1 MSLEIL
7 ENYDITPFNTF
18 GVKVHARYFA
28 RISMVQQLVELDA
41 IKNKNQWKPTF
52 LCLGEGSNVLFTQN
66 YPDFVLKI
74 EMGGVE
80 IIKETDQS
88 VQLKV
93 GAGEN
98 WHQFVLNG
106 VNRGW
111 GGIENL
117 SLIPGTVGA
126 APIQNIGAYGV
137 EVKDVI
143 DGVEF
148 YDLKAKQ
155 IKLFMKDQC
164 EFSYR
169 DSIFKKQ
176 GRGQWIITAVYFN
189 LSKKPQ
195 VNTSYGV
202 IQAELQKRSI
212 LQPTIKDLSD
222 VVIDIR
228 RSKLPDPKS
237 IGNAGSF
244 FKNPII
250 SKEHFA
256 RLKALYP
263 EIAAY
268 PESTGQIKVAA
279 GWLIDQCGLKGW
291 RQGACGIHAQ
301 QALVLV
307 NYGGATGSE
316 ILHLAEFVQ
325 SKVLEKFQV
334 SLETEVQ
341 VI

>member
-1 MSLEIL
+1 MALEIL
-7 ENYDITPFNTF
+7 ENYDITKLTTF
-18 GVKVHARYFA
+18 GVKAEARYFA
-28 RISMVQQLVELDA
+28 RISSVQDLVALEA
-41 IKNKNQWKPTF
+41 IKNLRQQSV
-52 LCLGEGSNVLFTQN
+52 LCLGEGSNVLFTQA
-66 YPDFVLKI
+66 YSGLILKI
-74 EMGGVE
+74 EISGIE
-80 IIKETDQS
+80 ELKETEQS
-88 VQLKV
+88 IQLKV

-98 WHQFVLNG
+98 WHQFVLKC

-111 GGIENL
+111 GGVENL

-143 DGVEF
+143 EAVEF
-148 YDLKAKQ
+148 YDMKTKQ

-164 EFSYR
+164 EFAYR

-176 GRGQWIITAVYFN
+176 GRNQWIITAVYFN

-195 VNTSYGV
+195 IKTSYGV
-202 IQAELQKRSI
+202 IQNELQKKNI

-222 VVIDIR
+222 LVINIR
-228 RSKLPDPKS
+228 RSKLPDPKL

-250 SKEHFA
+250 KEEQFFH
-256 RLKALYP
+256 LKSSYP
-263 EIAAY
+263 EIVAY
-268 PESTGQIKVAA
+268 PEALGFVKLAA
-279 GWLIDQCGLKGW
+279 GWLVDQCDLKGY
-291 RQGACGIHAQ
+291 RQGACGVHAH

-307 NYGGATGSE
+307 NHGGATGKE

-341 VI
+341 IL

>member
-1 MSLEIL
+1 MPLEIF
-7 ENYDITPFNTF
+7 ENYDITPFNTL
-18 GVKVHARYFA
+18 GVKVQARYFA
-28 RISMVQQLVELDA
+28 RISSVQQLVELESL
-41 IKNKNQWKPTF
+41 KKKNQWKHSF

-66 YPDFVLKI
+66 YPGLVLKI

-80 IIKETDQS
+80 IIKETDDS

-98 WHQFVLNG
+98 WHQFVLNC

-111 GGIENL
+111 GGVENL

-137 EVKDVI
+137 EVKDMI

-148 YDLKAKQ
+148 YDVKTKQ

-169 DSIFKKQ
+169 ESIFKKQ

-189 LSKKPQ
+189 LSKKSQ

-202 IQAELQKRSI
+202 IQSELQKKNIS
-212 LQPTIKDLSD
+212 QPTIKDLSAI
-222 VVIDIR
+222 VIEIR
-228 RSKLPDPKS
+228 RSKLPDPKL

-250 SKEHFA
+250 SEEQFT

-263 EIAAY
+263 GVVAY
-268 PESTGQIKVAA
+268 SESTGQVKVAA
-279 GWLIDQCGLKGW
+279 GWLIDQCGLKALQ
-291 RQGACGIHAQ
+291 QGACGVHAQ

-316 ILHLAEFVQ
+316 ILSLAEFVQ

-341 VI
+341 II

>member
-1 MSLEIL
+1 MALEIL
-7 ENYDITPFNTF
+7 ENYDISKLNTF
-18 GVKVHARYFA
+18 GVKAAARYFA
-28 RISMVQQLVELDA
+28 RISSIQDLVDLEA
-41 IKNKNQWKPTF
+41 IKNLRQQSF
-52 LCLGEGSNVLFTQN
+52 LCLGEGSNILFTQN
-66 YPDFVLKI
+66 YPGLALKI
-74 EMGGVE
+74 EIKGVE
-80 IIKETDQS
+80 ELKETEHS

-93 GAGEN
+93 VAGEN
-98 WHQFVLNG
+98 WHQFVLNC

-111 GGIENL
+111 GGVENL

-143 DGVEF
+143 EAVEF
-148 YDLKAKQ
+148 YDVKTKQ
-155 IKLFMKDQC
+155 IKLFMNDQC

-189 LSKKPQ
+189 LSKNPQ
-195 VNTSYGV
+195 IKMSYGA
-202 IQAELQKRSI
+202 IQAELQKRNIS
-212 LQPTIKDLSD
+212 QPTIKDLSD
-222 VVIDIR
+222 LVIAIR
-228 RSKLPDPKS
+228 RSKLPDPKV

-250 SKEHFA
+250 KEEQFF
-256 RLKALYP
+256 RLKSSYP
-263 EIAAY
+263 DIVAY
-268 PESTGQIKVAA
+268 PEALGFVKLAA
-279 GWLIDQCGLKGW
+279 GWLVDQCGLKGY
-291 RQGACGIHAQ
+291 RHGACGVHAH

-307 NYGGATGSE
+307 NHGGATGKE
-316 ILHLAEFVQ
+316 LLHLAEFVQ

-341 VI
+341 IL

>member
-1 MSLEIL
+1 MTLEIL
-7 ENYDITPFNTF
+7 ENYDITPLNTF
-18 GVKVHARYFA
+18 GVKAQARYFTQ
-28 RISMVQQLVELDA
+28 ISSVQQLVELEA
-41 IKNKNQWKPTF
+41 LKNKKQGPSSF

-66 YPDFVLKI
+66 YPDLVLKI
-74 EMGGVE
+74 EIGGVE
-80 IIKETDQS
+80 VIKETDQS

-98 WHQFVLNG
+98 WHQFVLNCIH
-106 VNRGW
+106 RGW

-148 YDLKAKQ
+148 YDVKKKQ

-176 GRGQWIITAVYFN
+176 GRGQWIITAVYFC

-202 IQAELQKRSI
+202 IQTELQKKNIS
-212 LQPTIKDLSD
+212 QPTIKDLSD
-222 VVIDIR
+222 VVIEIR
-228 RSKLPDPKS
+228 RSKLPDPKL

-250 SKEHFA
+250 TKEQFS
-256 RLKALYP
+256 RLKKLFP

-268 PESTGQIKVAA
+268 PESIRQVKVAA

-291 RQGACGIHAQ
+291 RQETCGIHAQ

-316 ILHLAEFVQ
+316 ILRLAEFVQ

-341 VI
+341 II